1 MQFLHS
7 LKLATRFLPNQI
19 YQKGQISLTSKI
31 LRKTFNNMNNFS
43 VTIENGVLNGSG
55 GKLFFSFKKLILS
68 SYFVSLSMTD
78 HV

>member
-1 MQFLHS
+1 MQFLHT
-7 LKLATRFLPNQI
+7 LKLVTRFLPNQI

-55 GKLFFSFKKLILS
+55 GK
-68 SYFVSLSMTD
+68 
-78 HV
+78 